1 MIAEIFES
9 EKHFPVFFGIL
20 ILILCTPFTEHN
32 MKIKEMKYFLDEV
45 SMKKN
50 SINTSSTRINTARR
64 PRKKKKGA
72 LDRVLLILAI
82 LLFVAALGFFL
93 FTPIRNYFRSKT
105 VTKQII
111 AIDNAMDEELTD
123 FTMVVNKNDIFAK
136 IDGEDVESFDGEG
149 YNFDD
154 LFDGL
159 PNEIVLAAIGTIRI
173 PAVEMNIPLWDDAG
187 VIPLRY
193 GAGMLQN
200 TAMPAE
206 EGNMVV
212 LGHNMRERGSLF
224 NRLNEMKIGDEVII
238 TTMDKSEYVYVADR
252 IVTPLDPENLP
263 DYIGINSGSGK
274 QLTLVTCTL
283 EGGTHRLL
291 VICHLKEESS

>member
-1 MIAEIFES
+1 
-9 EKHFPVFFGIL
+9 
-20 ILILCTPFTEHN
+20 
-32 MKIKEMKYFLDEV
+32 
-45 SMKKN
+45 MKKN
-50 SINTSSTRINTARR
+50 NTDTSLAEEKAART
-64 PRKKKKGA
+64 PKKKKKSA

-105 VTKQII
+105 VTEQIA
-111 AIDNAMDEELTD
+111 AIDNAMGEDLTD

-136 IDGEDVESFDGEG
+136 IDGEDMESFDGEE

-159 PNEIVLAAIGTIRI
+159 PNEIVLTAIGTIRI

-193 GAGMLQN
+193 GAGMLQK
-200 TAMPAE
+200 TAMPGE
-206 EGNMVV
+206 KGNMVV
-212 LGHNMRERGSLF
+212 LGHNMRDRGSLF
-224 NRLNEMKIGDEVII
+224 NRLKEVEIGDEVII

>member
-1 MIAEIFES
+1 
-9 EKHFPVFFGIL
+9 
-20 ILILCTPFTEHN
+20 
-32 MKIKEMKYFLDEV
+32 
-45 SMKKN
+45 
-50 SINTSSTRINTARR
+50 
-64 PRKKKKGA
+64 
-72 LDRVLLILAI
+72 
-82 LLFVAALGFFL
+82 
-93 FTPIRNYFRSKT
+93 